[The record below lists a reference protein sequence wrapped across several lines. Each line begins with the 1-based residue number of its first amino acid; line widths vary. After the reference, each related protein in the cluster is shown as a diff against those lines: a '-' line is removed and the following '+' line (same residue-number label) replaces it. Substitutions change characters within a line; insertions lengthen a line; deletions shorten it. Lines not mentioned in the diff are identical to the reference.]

1 MWILN
6 KLDGL
11 NLNGVTSRYYPLS
24 MTCFVNVV
32 VMCFLDIQ
40 VRWDE
45 ASSIP
50 RPERVSPW
58 QIEPAVS
65 PPPVNPLPVH
75 RPKRPR
81 SNAVA
86 SLPESS
92 APTKEGLTLS
102 CVQKLVLPPFQIIS
116 CFGFFRYIT
125 FAVYLDNVYLG
136 A

>member
-1 MWILN
+1 MALPQGITFINDMFCEHCCDVL
-6 KLDGL
+6 
-11 NLNGVTSRYYPLS
+11 V
-24 MTCFVNVV
+24 
-32 VMCFLDIQ
+32 IQ

-86 SLPESS
+86 SLAESS
-92 APTKEGLTLS
+92 APTKEGLALS
-102 CVQKLVLPPFQIIS
+102 CVQKLVLHSKLYIS
-116 CFGFFRYIT
+116 CSAFFRYT
-125 FAVYLDNVYLG
+125 
-136 A
+136 

>member
-1 MWILN
+1 MVRFTGTIVGTVDPDQAGWTESKWRYLKVLLLSCLSNRRLVLWN
-6 KLDGL
+6 K
-11 NLNGVTSRYYPLS
+11 
-24 MTCFVNVV
+24 FVMYFCV
-32 VMCFLDIQ
+32 IQ

-65 PPPVNPLPVH
+65 PPPINPLPVH

-86 SLPESS
+86 SLPDSS
-92 APTKEGLTLS
+92 APTKEGLALLYVHNLWGS
-102 CVQKLVLPPFQIIS
+102 YES
-116 CFGFFRYIT
+116 Y
-125 FAVYLDNVYLG
+125 
-136 A
+136 

>member
-1 MWILN
+1 MQHGINEVDVELKKDAKFFWVRWLSLACYVNIIVMWFH
-6 KLDGL
+6 
-11 NLNGVTSRYYPLS
+11 V
-24 MTCFVNVV
+24 
-32 VMCFLDIQ
+32 IQ

-50 RPERVSPW
+50 RPERASPW

-65 PPPVNPLPVH
+65 PPPINPLPVH

-86 SLPESS
+86 SLPDSS

-102 CVQKLVLPPFQIIS
+102 CVQNL
-116 CFGFFRYIT
+116 
-125 FAVYLDNVYLG
+125 
-136 A
+136 

>member
-1 MWILN
+1 MDPDQAGWAESKWRYL
-6 KLDGL
+6 KVLL
-11 NLNGVTSRYYPLS
+11 LSSLSSRR
-24 MTCFVNVV
+24 FVLWNIV
-32 VMCFLDIQ
+32 VMYFFVLQ

-65 PPPVNPLPVH
+65 LPPINPLPVH

-86 SLPESS
+86 SLPDSS
-92 APTKEGLTLS
+92 VPTKEGSTLCPCHTVKTCS
-102 CVQKLVLPPFQIIS
+102 VVVNLANACVLPHSSP
-116 CFGFFRYIT
+116 
-125 FAVYLDNVYLG
+125 N
-136 A
+136 